1 MQQEQKEKEKWAK
14 YGNMAKQKTETIKEK
29 DGRRTNKQEGPSV
42 RNTYSKCMRRGIKG
56 KADLHTQNS
65 KTGMF

>member
-14 YGNMAKQKTETIKEK
+14 YGNTAKQKTETIKEK

-42 RNTYSKCMRRGIKG
+42 RNTYSKCMTRGIKG
-56 KADLHTQNS
+56 KVDLHTQNS